1 MAKGRFYGNPTI
13 QNSSP
18 DSNTS
23 PNTSKKLNPIELYQK
38 VVDTKRKQTPM
49 DMWSKA
55 AVATTFENTGVGD
68 SVYDE
73 GVNWNTDIDTDDI
86 EGSLNEYRAEQQSG
100 ITQLGFGLVRAG
112 TKAAVEIAKLPG
124 VIGGLAALPFA
135 EEGEGYDTVFN
146 NSWIKGL
153 DKVNEEINTEL
164 LPVYA
169 KKAVT
174 EGNLWDNI
182 TSTSFW
188 ATDGADGLGFMIG
201 MMAPGAIIN
210 KLGMGAKLLSSGRKA
225 AQWAGM
231 AEKTETAVTALKSL
245 GLTSKAIDIGAG
257 AVVNT
262 ITEAGAEAKGVG
274 DDLDQKKPQYV
285 EQNLPKILKQLNKN
299 NIPELIQGPMYMVNN
314 PDGTQSMQSSGLI
327 PNPEFEAI
335 KSQAM
340 QQVEAGFKEQRALA
354 MRDTFKSN
362 LAILIIPNLL
372 MSKAL
377 FGKKTDKLV
386 SNIGKTTMQKVGTRS
401 GNIVKRY
408 GKATASEGF
417 LEEGSQTATETMFV
431 DKAMSNQLDR
441 GDNGFIT
448 GGLSDFNIEEAT
460 EAYGDM
466 VSSTEGQKAIF
477 LGAAIGAPMMS
488 YQGRK
493 EDVWRQKRSNEILTN
508 IDNSINSFNTIFNND
523 IYRTDPN
530 DPTKFIYKKDIDS
543 NDTNEREIDK
553 SKALEVAKSL
563 NYNERESKRLDWAI
577 KNGRTDIVEELR
589 ERAIFDL
596 IQPSIH
602 YGESGLEA
610 LKEKLENSSQFQEVI
625 SRDLDPKNKN
635 NSKDFTK
642 KALEVAE
649 HLQKQNEKFIDFA
662 GDVID
667 LKDDKGRDTKDVKE
681 AFINHLNTQYL
692 QVKYKQYSSEI
703 KLKEAEAKRDAILDE
718 LNIPQSAL
726 EGNLRQINE
735 ASGTNKILSD
745 VLEEIGKTKESI
757 EKNKKDINELWSG
770 KDLVNKSFAKYL
782 DKVDADSKSQSDEKI
797 AKADELIQ
805 KIKKS
810 KNKKELDDSLEI
822 SNKEM
827 NKAVQEKTI
836 DEVNES
842 IEEDSSID
850 NLRLNLGKIN
860 ELGLSSKKIN
870 KIINKIEGLLNS
882 KLQELDDFKEFLNE
896 AMTLHNIKS
905 EDILSKILD
914 TEERISKLISD
925 RELLKKSLAS
935 QDKSPRGRNAKLLK
949 ELIKETKDELE
960 RVEKEIESLKKERDN
975 LTRDLEIADK
985 EIEYILTR
993 YNQVEKEQ
1001 FSSIKDIIDYLEN
1014 NKKYFTSEHR
1024 HGLEKLLINQFVT
1037 GKEVDAL
1044 DATITSLENYVEVLN
1059 QTIRNLLDSEENH
1072 SEDLYYLQEQLND
1085 SKENLVDYKKE
1096 LKELTDKL
1104 NRLNDSIESKEGINA
1119 LNKEIEFWEE
1129 FQEFKKNNSNE
1140 LLNNPII
1147 NEIIKEKE
1155 IELTKKE
1162 AKKKAKEEKRQRELE
1177 EAAIIDGVEDESII
1191 EPEIIIDEN
1200 GEFISESIPEET
1212 DLDESINEDEPTST
1226 ELEKQGDSIKTGVKL
1241 VSTKRGTESAIFPNL
1256 QQFVDYEKETRDKS
1270 NDEFI
1275 FEVGESQF
1283 MSKEVSEI
1291 FNKILN
1297 NKTISEKEIFILE
1310 DSFPIKIVV
1319 NYTTKDEQ
1327 GDVVNRT
1334 AYTYIETKTKA
1345 ISNNEISL
1353 AIYNEQNKPLREKII
1368 KHLITNKTLNGI
1380 KTNLHSQFAG
1390 VLKTDS
1396 LNEDGTVKKNDIFQ
1410 LSVFNGMTDEQKVD
1424 YFQRNTAYVNFS
1436 GELVSTLG
1444 NKKRIKMM
1452 SPNNRGKVFLKI
1464 PRIDGSSFWLKLNIN
1479 MISEEKSEAAY
1490 EMVKALSVISESL
1503 DSPVM
1508 SSMSIEQFFNALEE
1522 SGQEILSNRLQ
1533 TVLEEEIELINSFDK
1548 GKIGNRSLHRFLD
1561 LIVYHKSKNQK
1572 TSFNLK
1578 RDGSLELGS
1587 LAVEL
1592 MDGSG
1597 FENRLSIGKDELQSD
1612 QAKEIIMKYLQA
1624 KRYNVLITKDAPN
1637 LFVFNNKEYV
1647 KYLLG
1652 LNSGNSMLSTNTVVN
1667 EPAFQGF
1674 SNIYI
1679 NQDATFPSKK
1689 TPKSKSSD
1697 PVSDKA
1703 WNLFVDKNEV
1713 IDEHLQKIAYKI
1725 KDNKPLSQ
1733 REVAIHSANTSKIED
1748 LLKLISQEVIK
1759 KNNKEVIS
1767 DITYK
1772 AFKDRGHVS
1781 EKILNEIASKLYNS
1795 EPLSDRE
1802 NEFYNANKKYVNE
1815 EIIILGKAPVDIIFD
1830 ESGGVSDTKRKFAN
1844 RSISKS
1850 DVDSIVK
1857 TYNSTDEDGKINILF
1872 ELSKKVDENI
1882 NMDEIDKKGIDF
1894 VFKELIKIAKA
1905 KKLSIED
1912 IDEICSI

>member
-1 MAKGRFYGNPTI
+1 MLNSRKKAYQLAEEINKPSKPTALDHYLDVSYNQSFRSNEYGK
-13 QNSSP
+13 
-18 DSNTS
+18 
-23 PNTSKKLNPIELYQK
+23 SKYDKDLNLESELNL
-38 VVDTKRKQTPM
+38 
-49 DMWSKA
+49 
-55 AVATTFENTGVGD
+55 E
-68 SVYDE
+68 
-73 GVNWNTDIDTDDI
+73 DI
-86 EGSLNEYRAEQQSG
+86 EGSIDENRAQEQSG
-100 ITQLGFGLVRAG
+100 VGQLGLGLLRAG
-112 TKAAVEIAKLPG
+112 TKAAVEVAKLPG
-124 VIGGLAALPFA
+124 VIGGIAMSPFA
-135 EEGEGYDTVFN
+135 EEGKGYDTAFN
-146 NSWIKGL
+146 NAWIKSL
-153 DKVNEEINTEL
+153 DKINEEINSEL

-169 KKAVT
+169 KKAVL
-174 EGNLWDNI
+174 EGDLWDNI

-210 KLGMGAKLLSSGRKA
+210 KLGMGAKLLGAGRKA
-225 AQWAGM
+225 AQFAGM
-231 AEKTETAVTALKSL
+231 AEKTESAVTMLKSL
-245 GLTSKAIDIGAG
+245 GLTAKSIDIGTG
-257 AVVNT
+257 AIVNT

-274 DDLDQKKPQYV
+274 DALDQKKPQYV
-285 EQNLPKILKQLNKN
+285 EQNLPKIIKQLNVN
-299 NIPELIQGPMYMVNN
+299 NIPELIQGPMYIVKN
-314 PDGTQSMQSSGLI
+314 PDGTESMQSSGFI
-327 PNPEFEAI
+327 PNPEFEII
-335 KSQAM
+335 KQQAM
-340 QQVEAGFKEQRALA
+340 SQVELGFNEQRALA

-362 LAILIIPNLL
+362 LAILIVPNLL

-386 SNIGKTTMQKVGTRS
+386 SNIGKTTMQKAGTRV
-401 GNIVKRY
+401 GNIGKRY

-417 LEEGSQTATETMFV
+417 LEEGSQTAAEDMFV
-431 DKAMSNQLDR
+431 GKAMRSELER
-441 GDNGFIT
+441 GDNGYIS
-448 GGLSDFNIEEAT
+448 GGLEDFTIGEAT
-460 EAYGDM
+460 EAYSEM
-466 VSSTEGQKAIF
+466 YNSTEGKKAIF
-477 LGAAIGAPMMS
+477 LGAVIGAPMMS

-523 IYRTDPN
+523 IYKTDPN
-530 DPTKFIYKKDIDS
+530 DPTKFIYKKDLDG
-543 NDTNEREIDK
+543 NDTTEREIDK

-577 KNGRTDIVEELR
+577 KNGRSDIVEELR

-610 LKEKLENSSQFQEVI
+610 LKERLENSSQFQEVI
-625 SRDLDPKNKN
+625 SRDLDATNKN

-642 KALEVAE
+642 KALEVAS
-649 HLQKQNEKFIDFA
+649 HLQKQNEKFVDFA

-667 LKDDKGRDTKDVKE
+667 LNDDKGRDTKDVKE
-681 AFINHLNTQYL
+681 AFINHLNSQYL
-692 QVKYKQYSSEI
+692 QVKYKQYSSEV

-718 LNIPQSAL
+718 LNIPKSAL
-726 EGNLRQINE
+726 EGNLRQVNE
-735 ASGTNKILSD
+735 ASGNNKMLSD
-745 VLEEIGKTKESI
+745 VLDEIGKTKDSI

-770 KDLVNKSFAKYL
+770 KDLVNKSFTKYL
-782 DKVDADSKSQSDEKI
+782 DKIDADTKSQSDEKI
-797 AKADELIQ
+797 AKADELVE

-810 KNKKELDDSLEI
+810 KNKKELDDALEI

-827 NKAVQEKTI
+827 SKAVQAQTI

-842 IEEDSSID
+842 IDNDSSID
-850 NLRLNLGKIN
+850 NLRLNLDKIN

-870 KIINKIEGLLNS
+870 NIINKIEGLLNE
-882 KLQELDDFKEFLNE
+882 KLQELEDFKEFLNE
-896 AMTLHNIKS
+896 AMELHNIKS

-914 TEERISKLISD
+914 TEDRISKLISD
-925 RELLKKSLAS
+925 RDLLKKSLDS
-935 QDKSPRGRNAKLLK
+935 QNKSPRGRNAKILK
-949 ELIKETKDELE
+949 ELIKETKEELD
-960 RVEKEIESLKKERDN
+960 RVEKEIESLKKEREI
-975 LTRDLEIADK
+975 LTNELSIADK

-1001 FSSIKDIIDYLEN
+1001 FSSIKDIINYLEN
-1014 NKKYFTSEHR
+1014 NKKYFTAEHR

-1044 DATITSLENYVEVLN
+1044 DATISSLENYVEVLN

-1096 LKELTDKL
+1096 LKQLTDKL
-1104 NRLNDSIESKEGINA
+1104 NRLNDSIESKEGIDS

-1129 FQEFKKNNSNE
+1129 FQEFKKNNSDE
-1140 LLNNPII
+1140 LLDNPII
-1147 NEIIKEKE
+1147 GEIIKEKE
-1155 IELTKKE
+1155 DQLTKKE

-1177 EAAIIDGVEDESII
+1177 EGAIIDGVEDETII

-1200 GEFISESIPEET
+1200 DEFVSESIPEES
-1212 DLDESINEDEPTST
+1212 DSEYNDNKDESTES
-1226 ELEKQGDSIKTGVKL
+1226 ELEKQADSIKIGVKL
-1241 VSTKRGTESAIFPNL
+1241 VSTIRGVETPVFPNL
-1256 QQFVDYEKETRDKS
+1256 QQFVDYEKEPRDKS
-1270 NDEFI
+1270 NDKFT
-1275 FEVGESQF
+1275 FEIGDRKF

-1291 FNKILN
+1291 FDKILN
-1297 NKTISEKEIFILE
+1297 NKAVSKKEISILE
-1310 DSFPIKIVV
+1310 NQFPIKIVV

-1327 GDVVNRT
+1327 NDEVNRS

-1345 ISNNEISL
+1345 ISDNETSL
-1353 AIYNEQNKPLREKII
+1353 AIYDEQNKPLREKII
-1368 KHLITNKTLNGI
+1368 KHLIANKTLDGV
-1380 KTNLHSQFAG
+1380 KTSLYTQFAG

-1410 LSVFNGMTDEQKVD
+1410 LSVFDGMTDEQKID

-1436 GELVSTLG
+1436 GELISTLG

-1464 PRIDGSSFWLKLNIN
+1464 PRIDGSDFWLKLNIN

-1490 EMVKALSVISESL
+1490 EMVKALSSISESI
-1503 DSPVM
+1503 DKVM
-1508 SSMSIEQFFNALEE
+1508 SSMSIEQFFDALDN
-1522 SGQEILSNRLQ
+1522 SGQELLSNRLQ
-1533 TVLEEEIELINSFDK
+1533 TILEEEIDLINSFDK
-1548 GKIGNRSLHRFLD
+1548 GKIGLRSLHRFLD

-1578 RDGSLELGS
+1578 KDGSLELGS

-1597 FENRLSIGKDELQSD
+1597 FENRLSISKDELQSD
-1612 QAKEIIMKYLQA
+1612 EAKDIIMKYLQA

-1652 LNSGNSMLSTNTVVN
+1652 LNSGNSILSTNAVVN
-1667 EPAFQGF
+1667 QSTFQGF

-1689 TPKSKSSD
+1689 NVKSKPSD
-1697 PVSDKA
+1697 PISDKA
-1703 WNLFVDKNEV
+1703 WDLFVDKNEV
-1713 IDEHLQKIAYKI
+1713 LDEYLEKIAHKI
-1725 KDNKPLSQ
+1725 KDNKSLSP

-1748 LLKLISQEVIK
+1748 ILKSLSK
-1759 KNNKEVIS
+1759 KSVTNNGKEVIS

-1772 AFKDRGHVS
+1772 VFKNNNHVS
-1781 EKILNEIASKLYNS
+1781 EKILDEIARKVYNN
-1795 EPLSDRE
+1795 EGLSDRE
-1802 NEFYNANKKYVNE
+1802 NEFYKANKTYVDE
-1815 EIIILGKAPVDIIFD
+1815 EITILGNESVDIIFD
-1830 ESGGVSDTKRKFAN
+1830 ESGGVLDTKQRFAN
-1844 RSISKS
+1844 RLISKS
-1850 DVDSIVK
+1850 DVDLIVK
-1857 TYNSTDEDGKINILF
+1857 TYNAANEDGKVEILF
-1872 ELSKKVDENI
+1872 NLGKKVNENI
-1882 NMDEIDKKGIDF
+1882 NMDELDKKGIDF
-1894 VFKELIKIAKA
+1894 VFKELIKIAKT

>member
-146 NSWIKGL
+146 NSWIKEL
-153 DKVNEEINTEL
+153 DKINEEINTEL

-231 AEKTETAVTALKSL
+231 TEKTESAVSALKKL
-245 GLTSKAIDIGAG
+245 GLTAKSIDIGTG

-274 DDLDQKKPQYV
+274 DDLDQKKPQYI
-285 EQNLPKILKQLNKN
+285 EQNLPKIIKQLNIN
-299 NIPELIQGPMYMVNN
+299 NIPELIQGPMYIVKNQ
-314 PDGTQSMQSSGLI
+314 DGTESMQSSGLI
-327 PNPEFEAI
+327 PNPEFEPI
-335 KSQAM
+335 RKQAM
-340 QQVEAGFKEQRALA
+340 DQIEVGFNEQRALA

-386 SNIGKTTMQKVGTRS
+386 SNIGKTTMQKVGTRV
-401 GNIVKRY
+401 GNIGKRY

-417 LEEGSQTATETMFV
+417 LEEGSQTAAEDMFV
-431 DKAMSNQLDR
+431 GKAMRNELKR
-441 GDNGFIT
+441 GDNGYIS
-448 GGLSDFNIEEAT
+448 GGLEDFNIGEAT

-530 DPTKFIYKKDIDS
+530 DPTKFIYKKDIDG

-553 SKALEVAKSL
+553 AKALNVAKSL
-563 NYNERESKRLDWAI
+563 NYNEQESKRLDWAI

-610 LKEKLENSSQFQEVI
+610 LKEKLESSSQFQEII

-642 KALEVAE
+642 KSLEVAE
-649 HLQKQNEKFIDFA
+649 YLQKQNEKFIDFA

-667 LKDDKGRDTKDVKE
+667 LNDDKGRDTKDVKE
-681 AFINHLNTQYL
+681 AFINHLNSQYL

-703 KLKEAEAKRDAILDE
+703 KLKEAEDKRDSILDE
-718 LNIPQSAL
+718 LGIPKSAL
-726 EGNLRQINE
+726 EDNLRQINE
-735 ASGTNKILSD
+735 VSGKNKILND
-745 VLEEIGKTKESI
+745 VLEEINKTKESI
-757 EKNKKDINELWSG
+757 QKNKKDINELWSG
-770 KDLVNKSFAKYL
+770 KDLVNKSFSKYL
-782 DKVDADSKSQSDEKI
+782 DKIDADAKSQSDENI
-797 AKADELIQ
+797 AKADELVE

-810 KNKKELDDSLEI
+810 KNKKELDDALEV
-822 SNKEM
+822 SNKEVS
-827 NKAVQEKTI
+827 KAVQAQTI

-842 IEEDSSID
+842 IDNDSSID
-850 NLRLNLGKIN
+850 NLRLNLDKIN

-870 KIINKIEGLLNS
+870 NIINKIEGLLND

-896 AMTLHNIKS
+896 AMMLHDAKS

-914 TEERISKLISD
+914 TEDRISKLIAD
-925 RELLKKSLAS
+925 RNVLQKSLES
-935 QDKSPRGRNAKLLK
+935 QDKSPKGRNAKIIK
-949 ELIKETKDELE
+949 DLIKESQEELD
-960 RVEKEIESLKKERDN
+960 RVEKEIESLKKQKEILTNN
-975 LTRDLEIADK
+975 LSSADK

-1014 NKKYFTSEHR
+1014 NKKYFTKQHR
-1024 HGLEKLLINQFVT
+1024 QSLEKLLTNQFIT
-1037 GKEVDAL
+1037 NNEIDAVE
-1044 DATITSLENYVEVLN
+1044 ATISSLENYVAV
-1059 QTIRNLLDSEENH
+1059 
-1072 SEDLYYLQEQLND
+1072 LQETINSLFETNKGTTPD
-1085 SKENLVDYKKE
+1085 ASFIRKELLESNKELFYAKENLKE
-1096 LKELTDKL
+1096 LKKKIE
-1104 NRLNDSIESKEGINA
+1104 RLDDAINSRESLIN

-1129 FQEFKKNNSNE
+1129 FQEFKKNNSDE
-1140 LLNNPII
+1140 LLDNPII
-1147 NEIIKEKE
+1147 GKIIKEKE
-1155 IELTKKE
+1155 EELTKKE

-1177 EAAIIDGVEDESII
+1177 EGAIIDGVEDETII

-1200 GEFISESIPEET
+1200 DEFVSESIPEES
-1212 DLDESINEDEPTST
+1212 DSEYNDNKDESTES
-1226 ELEKQGDSIKTGVKL
+1226 ELEKQADSIKIGVKL
-1241 VSTKRGTESAIFPNL
+1241 VSTIRGIETPVFPNL
-1256 QQFVDYEKETRDKS
+1256 QQFVDYEKEPRDKS
-1270 NDEFI
+1270 NDKFT
-1275 FEVGESQF
+1275 FEIGDRNF

-1291 FNKILN
+1291 FDKILN
-1297 NKTISEKEIFILE
+1297 NKAVSKKEISILE
-1310 DSFPIKIVV
+1310 DQFPIKIVV

-1327 GDVVNRT
+1327 NDEVNRS

-1345 ISNNEISL
+1345 ISDNETSL
-1353 AIYNEQNKPLREKII
+1353 AIYDEQNKPLREKII
-1368 KHLITNKTLNGI
+1368 KHLIDNKTLNGV
-1380 KTNLHSQFAG
+1380 KTSLYTQFTG

-1410 LSVFNGMTDEQKVD
+1410 LSVFNKMTDEQKID

-1436 GELVSTLG
+1436 GELISTLG

-1464 PRIDGSSFWLKLNIN
+1464 PRIDGSDFWLKLNIN

-1490 EMVKALSVISESL
+1490 EMVKALSSISESI
-1503 DSPVM
+1503 DKVM
-1508 SSMSIEQFFNALEE
+1508 SSMSIEQFFDALDN
-1522 SGQEILSNRLQ
+1522 SGQELLSNRLQ
-1533 TVLEEEIELINSFDK
+1533 TILEEEIDLINSFDK
-1548 GKIGNRSLHRFLD
+1548 GKIGLRSLHRFLD

-1578 RDGSLELGS
+1578 KDGSLELGS
-1587 LAVEL
+1587 LAIEL

-1597 FENRLSIGKDELQSD
+1597 FKNRLSISKDELQSD
-1612 QAKEIIMKYLQA
+1612 EAKDIIMKYLQA

-1652 LNSGNSMLSTNTVVN
+1652 LNSGSSMISTNAVIN
-1667 EPAFQGF
+1667 EPSFQGF

-1679 NQDATFPSKK
+1679 NQDVTFPSKK
-1689 TPKSKSSD
+1689 NVKSKPSD
-1697 PVSDKA
+1697 PVSDGA
-1703 WNLFVDKNEV
+1703 WKLFVDKNEV

-1725 KDNKPLSQ
+1725 KDGKTLSV
-1733 REVAIHSANTSKIED
+1733 REIAIHSANTAEIED
-1748 LLKLISQEVIK
+1748 LLKLIS
-1759 KNNKEVIS
+1759 KEVVKSNDKETIS

-1772 AFKDRGHVS
+1772 AFKNNGHVS
-1781 EKILNEIASKLYNS
+1781 EKILDEIAKKMYNN
-1795 EPLSDRE
+1795 EGLSDRE
-1802 NEFYNANKKYVNE
+1802 NEFYKANKTYVDE
-1815 EIIILGKAPVDIIFD
+1815 EITILGNESVDIIFD
-1830 ESGGVSDTKRKFAN
+1830 ESGGVLDTKQRFAN
-1844 RSISKS
+1844 RLISKS
-1850 DVDSIVK
+1850 DVDLIVK
-1857 TYNSTDEDGKINILF
+1857 TYNATNEDGKVEILF
-1872 ELSKKVDENI
+1872 NLGKKVNENI
-1882 NMDEIDKKGIDF
+1882 NMDELDKKGIDF
-1894 VFKELIKIAKA
+1894 VFKELIKIAKT